1 MTPLGKALREKY
13 RTPEKAMEALGLDAA
28 LLKTEHQMSKAKPTR
43 LAAGLLL
50 RTASAVNPLLAM
62 DAKID
67 YMPIFKDLNTKNF
80 SADDV
85 MKRLR
90 TAVKGKLIAKDEE
103 MGHVGS
109 MLKKVEEAAPAEA
122 SLDESVSPEQHKAME
137 AAAHGQSNLNIPKK
151 VGQEFADA
159 DKGKAFDEPAAK
171 AAEFL
176 RGKGLG
182 EDDIKTACDMLFE
195 KKVDPPPPDLTPGE
209 KTGATAQ
216 DEDDDEEEKKRK
228 EKEAED
234 RRRADDKRADDRRAD
249 DRRADDRRADDRRA
263 DDKRADDS
271 MGKDEIN
278 EAIRLAVDENT
289 KKVREAERAI
299 RGAIV
304 QVKPYIGEIAPTLAF
319 DSATEVFRHAAK
331 RLGIKNAATMHPDA
345 LLPVI
350 EAQPRLGERPQSPRI
365 AQDASDDE
373 GSGDGLKSFKEMY
386 GTDGA
391 RLLSTVDD

>member
-13 RTPEKAMEALGLDAA
+13 RTPEQAMKALGLDAA
-28 LLKTEHQMSKAKPTR
+28 LLKTEHQMSKAKTPTR

-50 RTASAVNPLLAM
+50 RTAAGVNPLLAM

-80 SADDV
+80 RADDV
-85 MKRLR
+85 MKKLR
-90 TAVKGKLIAKDEE
+90 SAVKGKLLANDEE

-137 AAAHGQSNLNIPKK
+137 AAAHGQSMLGIPKK
-151 VGQEFADA
+151 VGAEFAEA

-171 AAEFL
+171 LGEFL
-176 RGKGLG
+176 RGKGIG
-182 EDDIKTACDMLFE
+182 EDDIKTACDMIFE

-209 KTGATAQ
+209 KTAQ
-216 DEDDDEEEKKRK
+216 DEDEEEEEKKRK

-249 DRRADDRRADDRRA
+249 DRRADDRRADD
-263 DDKRADDS
+263 KRADDH

-299 RGAIV
+299 RSAIV

-350 EAQPRLGERPQSPRI
+350 EAQPRLGEPRLGDRRI
-365 AQDASDDE
+365 AQDSSADD
-373 GSGDGLKSFKEMY
+373 SGDGMKSFTEMY
-386 GTDGA
+386 GDNGT
-391 RLLSTVDD
+391 RLLAAVDD